1 MIVPAAAGAIVR
13 FDQLDPDAPDARR
26 WLQDELSNP
35 RYRAGE
41 PNAFDRAMQA
51 VRDWFLGLLDGAGA
65 VSGEAIAILV
75 VVGVVVL
82 VVVGLLVFGIP
93 RLRRRRRAELAS
105 FEDDSRDAATIRRS
119 AEAAAR
125 SADWAT
131 AIEERF
137 RALVR
142 DLVVR
147 ELLQVHPGSTARALA
162 DAAARPFPAFAPRLA
177 HAAADFDGV
186 RYLGRPGDADAYAGV
201 AALDDELRD
210 ARPALVGAS
219 LVDTSPLAPAP
230 LAPSKVDDAND
241 SREAG
246 R

>member
-1 MIVPAAAGAIVR
+1 MIRAAAEGLVR
-13 FDQLDPDAPDARR
+13 FDPLDPDAEDARR
-26 WLQDELSNP
+26 WLQDELADP

-65 VSGEAIAILV
+65 VSAETVALLV

-82 VVVGLLVFGIP
+82 VVIGLLVFGVP
-93 RLRRRRRAELAS
+93 RLRRRRRAEPAS
-105 FEDDSRDAATIRRS
+105 FEDDRRDAATIRRA

-125 SADWAT
+125 SGDWPL

-142 DLVVR
+142 ELVVR
-147 ELLQVHPGSTARALA
+147 ELVQVHPGSTARARA
-162 DAAARPFPAFAPRLA
+162 DAAARPFPAFAADLA
-177 HAAADFDGV
+177 GAAADFDGV
-186 RYLGRPGDADAYAGV
+186 RYLDRPGDADAYARV
-201 AALDDELRD
+201 TELDDALRE
-210 ARPALVGAS
+210 ARPALADGSGA
-219 LVDTSPLAPAP
+219 
-230 LAPSKVDDAND
+230 
-241 SREAG
+241 R